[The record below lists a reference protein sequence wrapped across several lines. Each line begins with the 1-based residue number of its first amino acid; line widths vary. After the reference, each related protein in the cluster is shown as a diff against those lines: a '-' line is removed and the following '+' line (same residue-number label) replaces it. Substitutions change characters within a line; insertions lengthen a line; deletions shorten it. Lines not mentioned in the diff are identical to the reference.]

1 MATPKTD
8 QSDKREAVAT
18 PSVNN
23 DSLIG
28 SFVGITFHPIL
39 LLHESQEFRHRV
51 QDFVRMRIK
60 PWRIPNSTN
69 AMKIFLNIGT
79 GYLFFVRIVHV
90 IRGGDI

>member
-1 MATPKTD
+1 MGTPKTD
-8 QSDKREAVAT
+8 RSDKRETVAT

-23 DSLIG
+23 DSLIA

-60 PWRIPNSTN
+60 PWRIPNSTI

-79 GYLFFVRIVHV
+79 GYLVFVSIVDV
-90 IRGGDI
+90 IHGGDI